1 MGEASA
7 TTEDLTSFVERM
19 GADKALR
26 VEESLGQGFVR
37 LRVAEAERRQ
47 AKHDIRCSEDI
58 VIELL
63 RNARDAGA
71 RRIFLATSREGDR
84 RTLVMLDDGAGIP
97 EEMRERIFD
106 ARVTSKLES
115 VHMDRWGV
123 HGRGM
128 ALYSIRENVLEA
140 KVESSVMGGGSAIR
154 VVSDTTALAERADQS
169 SWPHVGK
176 DEDGSDVIERGP
188 RNIIRTCCEF
198 ALEERGSCEVFLG
211 SVSEVVATLR
221 ARIRPSISQSEA
233 ILVNDLDE
241 LPVLERF
248 RLAADAQELTQVA
261 QACGLEISERSAHRI
276 ISGKIRPVRSV
287 MARLMHAG
295 GPKGRRVVDLAADRR
310 GLRLSDED
318 ARAFARAME
327 REFAYLA
334 DRYYLT
340 LSDTPRLRVSGGRLS
355 VTFEFDEED

>member
-1 MGEASA
+1 MGEAPA
-7 TTEDLTSFVERM
+7 TKEDLTSFVERM
-19 GADKALR
+19 GVDKALR

-71 RRIFLATSREGDR
+71 HRIFLATSREAER
-84 RTLVMLDDGAGIP
+84 RTLVMLDDGLGIP
-97 EEMRERIFD
+97 ESMRERIFD

-128 ALYSIRENVLEA
+128 ALYSIRENTLEA
-140 KVESSVMGGGSAIR
+140 KVESSLVGGGSAIR
-154 VVSDTTALAERADQS
+154 VVSDTSVLPERADQS
-169 SWPHVGK
+169 SWPHVGT
-176 DEDGSDVIERGP
+176 DEEGQRVIERGP

-198 ALEERGSCEVFLG
+198 ALEERDACEVWLG
-211 SVSEVVATLR
+211 SASEIVATMR
-221 ARIRPSISQSEA
+221 ARVRPTVTQSEA
-233 ILVNDLDE
+233 ILIPDLSE
-241 LPVLERF
+241 LPVVERF
-248 RLAADAQELTQVA
+248 RLAADASELVRVA
-261 QACGLEISERSAHRI
+261 HACGLDISERSAHRI
-276 ISGKIRPVRSV
+276 IAGQIHPVRSV
-287 MARLMHAG
+287 RARLLHAG
-295 GPKGRRVVDLAADRR
+295 EPKRRREIDLAADRR

-327 REFAYLA
+327 RDFAYLA
-334 DRYYLT
+334 ERYYLT
-340 LSDTPRLRVSGGRLS
+340 LTSSPRLRVSNGRLS
-355 VTFEFDEED
+355 VTFDFEGED